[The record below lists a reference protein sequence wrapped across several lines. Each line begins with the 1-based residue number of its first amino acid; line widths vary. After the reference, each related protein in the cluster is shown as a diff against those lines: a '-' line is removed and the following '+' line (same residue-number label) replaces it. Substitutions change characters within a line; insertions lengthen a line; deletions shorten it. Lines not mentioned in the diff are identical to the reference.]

1 MDELAS
7 ITFKN
12 IKKQFDEQK
21 ILTVDNEMDVLPD
34 VLLIKTDDDSKESLP
49 LKEKTK
55 LLTRGMHN
63 Q

>member
-21 ILTVDNEMDVLPD
+21 ILTVDNEIDVLPD
-34 VLLIKTDDDSKESLP
+34 VLLIKTDDDSEESLP

-55 LLTRGMHN
+55 LLTRGMYN